1 MPSNP
6 SRTPEPFS
14 LSPLLSLLPVMG
26 NVARLESLVS
36 SLFVRHETVEEL
48 RTAIS
53 VPEVEARLNAE
64 SAMLRQILD
73 WLSAQ
78 RDEGGLDE

>member
-6 SRTPEPFS
+6 SRTPDPFS

-36 SLFVRHETVEEL
+36 SLFVRHETVDEL
-48 RTAIS
+48 RKVVNVS
-53 VPEVEARLNAE
+53 EVEARLSAE
-64 SAMLRQILD
+64 SDMLHHILD

-78 RDEGGLDE
+78 RDEGGDDE